1 MAEEVAEPAAEEQEA
16 AVREQVAV
24 HDPGERRLREA
35 EILLDRRQGD
45 ADDRDVEDDHQRG
58 QAEDI
63 EGNPA
68 APVTEFGHLL
78 LLSVAVGSPVETRLP
93 APIHRPSRR

>member
-16 AVREQVAV
+16 AIREQVAV

-45 ADDRDVEDDHQRG
+45 ADDRDGEDDYQRG
-58 QAEDI
+58 QAEDV
-63 EGNPA
+63 EGDPA
-68 APVTEFGHLL
+68 ASVTQFGHLL
-78 LLSVAVGSPVETRLP
+78 PLSMAVSSPVEMRLP
-93 APIHRPSRR
+93 ALIDRPSR